1 MRYQEIDNKLFT
13 INRKNL
19 EKQVPPGS
27 LLIVNANDESPR
39 NGDQYYPY
47 RQHSDL
53 FYLTGI
59 EQEKTMLIIF
69 KDHPQEN
76 LRQILFII
84 RPDETLETWEGRK
97 LRPSEARQI
106 SAIGT
111 IRYLDEADAIL
122 RDLVIQA
129 QTIYLNANEYPKFFT
144 DVTSRDERFT
154 TGMKRQFPLH
164 RYERLA
170 PLLWKL
176 RTTKSAIEL
185 TLMERAMR
193 ITGDAFDRVLKTV
206 TPGMFEFEVEAEI
219 IYEFTRQG
227 ATHAYQPIV
236 ATGINGCSLHYHH
249 NDQPC
254 NDGQLLLMDF
264 GAEYANY
271 AADVTRT
278 IPVNGKFSPRQK
290 ACYEAV
296 LRVMKN
302 AVNLYTPGNTINII
316 NQKVNLMMQ
325 EEMIGLG
332 LFTRADVEKQ
342 PTDKPLFTKYFMH
355 GTAHFLGLD
364 VHDVG
369 SKDLPLDHGMILT
382 CEPGIYIREERIGI
396 RIEDNILVGDEP
408 CNLTADI
415 PREAAEIERFMMR

>member
-1 MRYQEIDNKLFT
+1 MRYQEIDNKLFRT
-13 INRKNL
+13 NRNRL
-19 EKQVPPGS
+19 ERLIPSGS

-39 NGDQYYPY
+39 NGDQYHPY

-53 FYLTGI
+53 FYLCGI
-59 EQEKTMLIIF
+59 EQEKTMLFIF

-76 LRQILFII
+76 LRQILFIL

-97 LRPSEARQI
+97 LRPAEAQRI
-106 SAIGT
+106 SGIGS
-111 IRYLDEADAIL
+111 IRFLDEAEAVL
-122 RDLVIQA
+122 RDLMIQA
-129 QTIYLNANEYPKFFT
+129 QAVYLNTNEYPKFFT
-144 DVTSRDERFT
+144 EVTSRDDRFVAM
-154 TGMKRQFPLH
+154 MKSHYPLQ

-176 RTTKSAIEL
+176 RTVKSSFEL
-185 TLMERAMR
+185 ALMERAMQ
-193 ITGDAFDRVLKTV
+193 ITGDAFSRVLAMV
-206 TPGMFEFEVEAEI
+206 SPDVCEYEVEAEI

-227 ATHAYQPIV
+227 ATHAYQPII
-236 ATGINGCSLHYHH
+236 AAGINGCSLHYHH

-254 NDGQLLLMDF
+254 NKGQLLLMDF

-271 AADVTRT
+271 AADITRT
-278 IPVNGKFSPRQK
+278 IPVDGKFTPRQR

-296 LRVMKN
+296 LRVLKK
-302 AVNLYTPGNTINII
+302 AVSLYTPGNTINII
-316 NQKVNLMMQ
+316 NQRVNMMMQ

-332 LFTRADVEKQ
+332 LFTRADIDNQ
-342 PTDKPLFTKYFMH
+342 PNDKPLYTKYFMH

-369 SKDLPLDHGMILT
+369 SKDLILDHGMILT
-382 CEPGIYIREERIGI
+382 CEPGLYIREEEIGI

-408 CNLTADI
+408 CNLTIDI
-415 PREAAEIERFMMR
+415 PREAADIEKLMMR